1 MENDEINLGDSIQL
15 SGFKEINSGEMIII
29 KKMIGSQVRKF
40 QDMIP
45 DFERLKIYMKSV
57 HKTGDHMQYE
67 IHADLIHAGKI
78 MNAKSLDRNLFVTIA
93 DVLNKLENSIKKYTQ

>member
-15 SGFKEINSGEMIII
+15 SGFKEINSGEMIIV

-45 DFERLKIYMKSV
+45 NFEKLKIHMKPV
-57 HKTGDHMQYE
+57 HKNEDHMQYE
-67 IHADLIHAGKI
+67 MHADLIHEGKI
-78 MNAKSLDRNLFVTIA
+78 LNAKALDRNLFITIA
-93 DVLNKLENSIKKYTQ
+93 AVLNKLENSIKK